1 MSKILITLNNTKLI
15 QKSLDKVNGY
25 VIGIKGYSI
34 NYPSFTLEEVLKLI
48 DFCNKNNKE
57 IYIVLN
63 KNIHNNE
70 IEEIKEILLKLK
82 NINGLF
88 YYDNAII
95 GLKNKLNLEYDLVF
109 DQEHQATNYL
119 TINKYYELGV
129 KYVHLSNDITL
140 KEMKEIKENTKSKVI
155 VTVFGYLPMFSSY
168 RHLVKNYLDK
178 FNLKDDS
185 NINYMNKEGKSY
197 KIIDNELGTQVYTD
211 SIFSMLDSI
220 KEIENIDYILFNS
233 YLIDDFEYVLD
244 NINNYENI
252 DLKYNTKP
260 YFKDIET
267 IYKVK

>member
-15 QKSLDKVNGY
+15 QKSLDKVSGY
-25 VIGIKGYSI
+25 VIGIKGFCV
-34 NYPSFTLEEVLKLI
+34 NYPSFNLDEVLKII
-48 DFCNKNNKE
+48 DFCNKNGKE

-70 IEEIKEILLKLK
+70 LESVKEILTKLK

-95 GLKNKLNLEYDLVF
+95 GLKNKLKLEYELVF

-119 TINKYYELGV
+119 TINKYYEIGV

-140 KEMKEIKENTKSKVI
+140 REMKEIKENTKSKII
-155 VTVFGYLPMFSSY
+155 VTVFGYLPMFASQ
-168 RHLVKNYLDK
+168 RHLIKNYLDK
-178 FNLKDDS
+178 FNLSDNS
-185 NINYMNKEGKSY
+185 NINYMSKEGKDY
-197 KIIDNELGTQVYTD
+197 KIIDNELGTFVYTD

-244 NINNYENI
+244 NINNYKNI
-252 DLKYNTKP
+252 DSKYNTKP
-260 YFKDIET
+260 YFKDVET